1 MPNQRATEEY
11 YKRQKKRTKNIAQI
25 KAIDQKNL
33 QRLLA
38 VNPQLDDRSG
48 IYFLTREDPETL
60 IKYSYVGQAHHIRQR
75 MLGHMRGF
83 QHIDLSLKAHGLY
96 SDENPGGWRIGFKC
110 YPAWQLDEMERKY
123 IIMYARS
130 GYQSRNKDTGG
141 GKGKSELGERKQP
154 KTYTQGKVAGYRKAS
169 KEISNLF
176 DKHLDWSKKSDKP
189 NKNQDKAA
197 EKFEAFLEFWKGD
210 E

>member
-1 MPNQRATEEY
+1 M
-11 YKRQKKRTKNIAQI
+11 QKSKNIARI

-33 QRLLA
+33 KRLLA

-48 IYFLTREDPETL
+48 IYFLTRVDPETQ
-60 IKYSYVGQAHHIRQR
+60 IKYSYVGQARHIKQR

-96 SDENPGGWRIGFKC
+96 SDENPGGWKIGFK
-110 YPAWQLDEMERKY
+110 YFPVWQLDEMERKY
-123 IIMYARS
+123 IIMYAKS

-154 KTYTQGKVAGYRKAS
+154 KTYTQGKVEGKKQLARSLKG
-169 KEISNLF
+169 II
-176 DKHLDWSKKSDKP
+176 DKHLEVNLKPEKKN
-189 NKNQDKAA
+189 NKVSQKQE
-197 EKFEAFLEFWKGD
+197 EKFWEMLD
-210 E
+210 ERSYE